1 MDIAEFVE
9 VVTSPAT
16 AVMGGEAVQQQRT
29 SSQAVFVA
37 PVGFCQLANPLQQ
50 SDSDFVLYHKKFEG
64 LVTPFDLPIECFP
77 EFESMLDEDPG
88 CVDTVNIMLRGAVA
102 QSTASNYKSVVT
114 RFHVYCM
121 ERGFVFPKFEA
132 SAVLRFV
139 KDCHAEGFGLSF
151 FQKLVPALSLLENVL
166 GVESSSLTGL
176 VKQSVNAIKR
186 DLATYRGVVKKATG
200 YSYAVIDKLVQE
212 EIAPHWCDL
221 HRVEAEH
228 FISIFR
234 GVIIYCTLCRFDDFS
249 RLKDSNFT
257 DNGNHVKIIFE
268 RSKNDQF
275 GDNSRSVIPVREDS
289 DSCPVRIIRAYFH
302 RFGLQFNGSGKFV
315 NFRLKKDAGRH
326 IPLCTTSLSQ
336 SNATKCTRELLV
348 KHGFDGSRFTEKSFK
363 VQGVTQLLD
372 SGEPLENVMVFG
384 RWKRT
389 TTPLHYRNLSENFLL
404 GVAGRLPLA

>member
-1 MDIAEFVE
+1 MC
-9 VVTSPAT
+9 
-16 AVMGGEAVQQQRT
+16 GHGEHY
-29 SSQAVFVA
+29 VA
-37 PVGFCQLANPLQQ
+37 GV
-50 SDSDFVLYHKKFEG
+50 
-64 LVTPFDLPIECFP
+64 
-77 EFESMLDEDPG
+77 
-88 CVDTVNIMLRGAVA
+88 VA

-114 RFHVYCM
+114 YFHAYCM
-121 ERGFVFPKFEA
+121 ERGYEFPKFEA

-151 FQKLVPALSLLENVL
+151 FQKFIPALALLENIL

-176 VKQSVNAIKR
+176 VKQSVNAMKR
-186 DLATYRGVVKKATG
+186 DLAAHHSVVKATG
-200 YSYAVIDKLVQE
+200 YSYAVIGKLVQE
-212 EIAPHWCDL
+212 EIALHWGKL
-221 HRVEAEH
+221 HRVKAEH
-228 FISIFR
+228 FRSIFR
-234 GVIIYCTLCRFDDFS
+234 GVIIFCTLCRFDDFS

-275 GDNSRSVIPVREDS
+275 GDNSRSVIPVCDDS
-289 DSCPVRIIRAYFH
+289 DSCPAKIIRAYFH
-302 RFGLQFNGSGKFV
+302 RFGLQFNGSSKYV

-326 IPLCTTSLSQ
+326 IPLYTTSLSQ

-384 RWKRT
+384 RWMRT
-389 TTPLHYRNLSENFLL
+389 TILLHYRNLSENFLL
-404 GVAGRLPLA
+404 SVAGRLPLS